1 MATIPLS
8 YEWIDII
15 FIIVM
20 ILSMW
25 FILIQSLIILSLAL
39 FLYMGILQYK
49 LKEERKKN
57 EAVKF

>member
-8 YEWIDII
+8 YEWIDAI